1 MKTMKN
7 NKITEEVGM
16 TTSIVTGGNTDINTN
31 GILGPGNFQLPGKR
45 RRPKISKRAA
55 LESSYKNICEDIKK
69 KIIK

>member
-1 MKTMKN
+1 MKKKTKV
-7 NKITEEVGM
+7 TEEVGM

-31 GILGPGNFQLPGKR
+31 GILGPGNFQLPGGRR
-45 RRPKISKRAA
+45 RRPKISKRAV